1 MFKLVYKLPN
11 ESYALCVLGAVIDKN
26 IGAAAFTIAGS
37 VIPLNTYIDY
47 EIADGVYTTGFSPA
61 FRDIL
66 IP

>member
-1 MFKLVYKLPN
+1 MFKLAYKLPN
-11 ESYALCVLGAVIDKN
+11 KSYASGALGVVIDKN

-37 VIPLNTYIDY
+37 VIPLNTYIDC

-61 FRDIL
+61 FRGIL

>member
-11 ESYALCVLGAVIDKN
+11 KSYASCVLGAVIDKN

-37 VIPLNTYIDY
+37 VIPLNTYIDC

-61 FRDIL
+61 FRGIL